1 VTSLPQGPDTDFDL
15 ETIDLNINMGP
26 QHPSTHG
33 VFRMVLQVDGELIK
47 DVVPHIGYMHRGS
60 EKLPE
65 NCDYRQAIGY
75 VDRTDYLAQFN
86 CEHAYV
92 QATEK
97 LLGIE
102 APERAEWARLILS
115 ELNRL
120 SSHFMFMG
128 AFGTDIGIFGTAF
141 TYAFREREFIQDLFE
156 EVTGDR
162 LMYSYFRVGGLG
174 WDVTANFKQRVRE
187 VIKQAQQGIKDVDGL
202 LSTNEVFLARTR
214 GIGII
219 TQEQAIDWGCTGP
232 VIRSTGLPIDVRKLE
247 PYSFYDQLQF
257 DVPVGQIG
265 DVYDRYLVRL
275 EEMRQSIRIIEQA
288 LDKMPDSG
296 PILPERLPRLLRAP
310 AGEVYSRVEA
320 PRGEYGIYIMSKG
333 GPKPWRFKVRAPCFS
348 NLSALREMTIGH
360 YIADAVVI
368 LGSIDIVLCAVD
380 R

>member
-1 VTSLPQGPDTDFDL
+1 MTTAPTGEYADQEF

-33 VFRMVLQVDGELIK
+33 VFRMVLTVDGELVK
-47 DVVPHIGYMHRGS
+47 DVEPHIGYMHRGN

-65 NCDYRQAIGY
+65 NCDFRQIIGY

-92 QATEK
+92 QAVEK
-97 LLGIE
+97 LMNIQ
-102 APERAEWARLILS
+102 APERAEWIRLILA

-120 SSHFMFMG
+120 TSHYMFMG
-128 AFGTDIGIFGTAF
+128 AFGTDIGVFATPF
-141 TYAFREREFIQDLFE
+141 TYAFREREVIQDLFE
-156 EVTGDR
+156 EISGDR

-174 WDVTANFKQRVRE
+174 WDVPENFKERVRQ
-187 VIKQAQQGIKDVDGL
+187 VVQHTWQGIKDIDGL
-202 LSTNEVFLARTR
+202 LSKNEVFLARTR
-214 GIGII
+214 GIGMI
-219 TQEQAIDWGCTGP
+219 TQEQAINWGCTGP
-232 VIRSTGLPIDVRKLE
+232 VLRATGLPIDIRKEE
-247 PYSFYDQLQF
+247 PYSFYDQVEF
-257 DVPVGQIG
+257 DVPVGEYG
-265 DVYDRYLVRL
+265 DVYDRYYVRL
-275 EEMRQSIRIIEQA
+275 EEMRQSVRIIEQA
-288 LDKMPDSG
+288 LEKMPDKG

-310 AGEVYSRVEA
+310 AGEVYGRVEA
-320 PRGEYGIYIMSKG
+320 PRGEYGIYIYSKG

-360 YIADAVVI
+360 YVADAVII